1 MGLFGYQENINN
13 NTQKGKHGNGPPVGV
28 VYYFID
34 NLQQCLIARTANR
47 RRRVSCKKVKSQK
60 YLNLMSIFQSGRE
73 KKMVKRLGSKRLG
86 CRDGTSRG
94 VQTGSLRVVTFGHR
108 FSVGEKFTVILYFK
122 ISRHAGTPTRN

>member
-1 MGLFGYQENINN
+1 MGLFGYQEKINN
-13 NTQKGKHGNGPPVGV
+13 NTQKGKHGNGPSVGV

-34 NLQQCLIARTANR
+34 NLQQCLIARTAHQTKAGQLQESKISN
-47 RRRVSCKKVKSQK
+47 
-60 YLNLMSIFQSGRE
+60 YLNHMSIFQSGRE